1 MKSSTGMGGKNKG
14 GMGAK
19 AKSGMSSKGQPGFG
33 RKTTGFSGKVGKNH
47 KKFGKEMSPAG

>member
-1 MKSSTGMGGKNKG
+1 MGGKHKG

-19 AKSGMSSKGQPGFG
+19 GGGSKGQPGFG
-33 RKTTGFSGKVGKNH
+33 QKTKGFSAKVGKNH